1 MAKCFPCDAKNN
13 KTEQLRRNN
22 LLKGSDVAEHCRR
35 FRRYIRLDADRI
47 ADISMNAKGRFLTNV
62 FPLVAGQAFFQTA
75 GILVA
80 ALSGLVGYN
89 LAADKALATLPVAVI
104 SIGTAA
110 ALIPAS
116 MFMKKYGRKRGFMLG
131 IGLGFVAGALTSLG
145 IYLVDFW
152 LFVIGNMFIGAYQ
165 GFSQYYR
172 FAAAESVEE
181 AERSKAISWVVSGGV
196 FAAIA
201 GPSIAR
207 FTKDIGDIPFL
218 YSYVS
223 IMALSLL
230 AIVAVSRI
238 RYDTRQLAVPDVA
251 QRERPLSEILKRP
264 AFIGAIAS
272 SAVGSAVM
280 VMVMTATP
288 ITMKICGYNA
298 DDSSIVIQWHVLG
311 MFVPSFFTG
320 DLIQRFGP
328 VKVISCGIFIFLL
341 HLSLALSG
349 TELFHFTTGLI
360 FLGVGWN
367 FMFIGGT
374 ALLTKS
380 YATGDRAKSQAFH
393 DFMVY
398 AVATL
403 SSFAAG
409 AALDRWGWNVVNL
422 IAAPLLVTALAI
434 LLWYSVAE
442 RKSQVAP

>member
-1 MAKCFPCDAKNN
+1 MINP
-13 KTEQLRRNN
+13 
-22 LLKGSDVAEHCRR
+22 
-35 FRRYIRLDADRI
+35 
-47 ADISMNAKGRFLTNV
+47 KGRFLTNV

-75 GILVA
+75 AILVA

-89 LAADKALATLPVAVI
+89 LAADKALATLPIAVI
-104 SIGTAA
+104 SIGTAS

-116 MFMKKYGRKRGFMLG
+116 MLMKKYGRKIGFLVG
-131 IGLGFVAGALTSLG
+131 IGLGFLAGALTSLG
-145 IYLVDFW
+145 IYLVNFW
-152 LFVIGNMFIGAYQ
+152 LFIVGNMFVGAYQ

-172 FAAAESVEE
+172 FAAAESVPE

-207 FTKDIGDIPFL
+207 LTKDIGDIPFL
-218 YSYVS
+218 YSYLS
-223 IMALSLL
+223 IMGLSLL
-230 AIVAVSRI
+230 AVLAVSRI
-238 RYDTRQLAVPDVA
+238 RNDVHQDAGQEPA
-251 QRERPLSEILKRP
+251 QGERPLSEILKRP
-264 AFIGAIAS
+264 AFIAAIAS

-298 DDSSIVIQWHVLG
+298 DDSSLVIQWHVLG

-320 DLIQRFGP
+320 DLIQRFGA
-328 VKVISCGIFIFLL
+328 VRVISCGILIFLL

-360 FLGVGWN
+360 FLGIGWN

-380 YATGDRAKSQAFH
+380 YATGDRAQSQAFH

-403 SSFAAG
+403 SSFTAG
-409 AALDRWGWNVVNL
+409 AALDGWGWDVVNL
-422 IAAPLLVTALAI
+422 IAAPLLIAAFMILQWYAVT
-434 LLWYSVAE
+434 E
-442 RKSQVAP
+442 RKSQPTP

>member
-1 MAKCFPCDAKNN
+1 MSS
-13 KTEQLRRNN
+13 TQ
-22 LLKGSDVAEHCRR
+22 
-35 FRRYIRLDADRI
+35 
-47 ADISMNAKGRFLTNV
+47 KGRFLANV

-89 LAADKALATLPVAVI
+89 LAADKALATVPVAVI
-104 SIGTAA
+104 SIGTAV

-116 MFMKKYGRKRGFMLG
+116 LFMKKYGRKRGFMVG
-131 IGLGFVAGALTSLG
+131 TGVGFLAGALTSLG
-145 IYLVDFW
+145 IYLLDFW
-152 LFVIGNMFIGAYQ
+152 LFVAGNVLVGAYQ

-181 AERSKAISWVVSGGV
+181 GDRSRAISWVVSGGV
-196 FAAIA
+196 FAAVA

-207 FTKDIGDIPFL
+207 FTKDIGEIPFL
-218 YSYVS
+218 CSYVS
-223 IMALSLL
+223 IMALSVCAL
-230 AIVAVSRI
+230 AAVSRI
-238 RYDTRQLAVPDVA
+238 RHDTRETAPAGVPV
-251 QRERPLSEILKRP
+251 RERPVSELLKRP
-264 AFIGAIAS
+264 TFVPAITS

-298 DDSSIVIQWHVLG
+298 DDSSLVIQWHVLG

-320 DLIQRFGP
+320 DLIQRFGA
-328 VKVISCGIFIFLL
+328 VRVILCGILIFLL

-349 TELFHFTTGLI
+349 TELFQFTTGLI
-360 FLGVGWN
+360 FVGIGWN

-374 ALLTKS
+374 SLLTRS
-380 YATGDRAKSQAFH
+380 YAAGDRAKSQAFH

-398 AVATL
+398 AVATI
-403 SSFAAG
+403 SSFTAG

-422 IAAPLLVTALAI
+422 IAVPLLITAFAV
-434 LLWYSVAE
+434 LLWFSFTE
-442 RKSQVAP
+442 RKSQTAP

>member
-1 MAKCFPCDAKNN
+1 MILN
-13 KTEQLRRNN
+13 ER
-22 LLKGSDVAEHCRR
+22 
-35 FRRYIRLDADRI
+35 
-47 ADISMNAKGRFLTNV
+47 GRFLANV

-89 LAADKALATLPVAVI
+89 LAADKALATIPVAVI

-116 MFMKKYGRKRGFMLG
+116 MFMKKYGRKKGFMVG
-131 IGLGFVAGALTSLG
+131 IGLGFLAGALASLG

-152 LFVIGNMFIGAYQ
+152 LFVLGNMFVGAYQ

-172 FAAAESVEE
+172 FAAAESVPE

-196 FAAIA
+196 FAAVA

-207 FTKDIGDIPFL
+207 LTKDIGDIPFL

-223 IMALSLL
+223 LMALSIL
-230 AIVAVSRI
+230 AVLAVSRI
-238 RYDTRQLAVPDVA
+238 RHDTRQDALAEPV

-264 AFIGAIAS
+264 PFIGAIAS

-298 DDSSIVIQWHVLG
+298 DDSSVVIQWHVLG

-320 DLIQRFGP
+320 DLIQRFGA
-328 VKVISCGIFIFLL
+328 VRVISCGILIFLL

-360 FLGVGWN
+360 FLGIGWN

-398 AVATL
+398 AVATV
-403 SSFAAG
+403 SSFTAG

-422 IAAPLLVTALAI
+422 IAAPMLVTALVVVQ
-434 LLWYSVAE
+434 WYAFSE
-442 RKSQVAP
+442 RKSQVAQ

>member
-1 MAKCFPCDAKNN
+1 MTDP
-13 KTEQLRRNN
+13 
-22 LLKGSDVAEHCRR
+22 
-35 FRRYIRLDADRI
+35 
-47 ADISMNAKGRFLTNV
+47 KGRFLASI

-89 LAADKALATLPVAVI
+89 LAADKALATLPVAVV
-104 SIGTAA
+104 SIGTAS

-116 MFMKKYGRKRGFMLG
+116 MLMKKYGRKTGFIIG
-131 IGLGFVAGALTSLG
+131 IGLGFLAGALTSLG
-145 IYLVDFW
+145 IYLVNFW
-152 LFVIGNMFIGAYQ
+152 LFVVGNMFVGAYQ

-172 FAAAESVEE
+172 FAAAESVPE
-181 AERSKAISWVVSGGV
+181 ADRSKAISWVVSGGV
-196 FAAIA
+196 FAAVA

-207 FTKDIGDIPFL
+207 LTKDIGEIPFL
-218 YSYVS
+218 YSYLS
-223 IMALSLL
+223 IMGLSLL
-230 AIVAVSRI
+230 AVAAVSRI
-238 RYDTRQLAVPDVA
+238 RHDTHQTAFQETA
-251 QRERPLSEILKRP
+251 QGERSLSEILKRP
-264 AFIGAIAS
+264 AFIAAIAS

-288 ITMKICGYNA
+288 ITMKLCGYNA
-298 DDSSIVIQWHVLG
+298 DDSSLVIQWHVLG

-320 DLIQRFGP
+320 DLIQRFGA
-328 VKVISCGIFIFLL
+328 VRVISCGILIFLL

-360 FLGVGWN
+360 FLGIGWN

-380 YATGDRAKSQAFH
+380 YATGGRAKSQAFH

-403 SSFAAG
+403 SSFTAG
-409 AALDRWGWNVVNL
+409 AALDHWGWNVVNL
-422 IAAPLLVTALAI
+422 IAAPLLIAAFTILQWYAI
-434 LLWYSVAE
+434 TE
-442 RKSQVAP
+442 RKSQVAQ

>member
-1 MAKCFPCDAKNN
+1 
-13 KTEQLRRNN
+13 
-22 LLKGSDVAEHCRR
+22 
-35 FRRYIRLDADRI
+35 
-47 ADISMNAKGRFLTNV
+47 MNAKGRFLTNV

-89 LAADKALATLPVAVI
+89 LAADKALATVPVAVI

-116 MFMKKYGRKRGFMLG
+116 LFMKKYGRKRGFMLG

-145 IYLVDFW
+145 VYLVDFW

-172 FAAAESVEE
+172 FAAAESVEK
-181 AERSKAISWVVSGGV
+181 AERSRAISWVVSGGV

-238 RYDTRQLAVPDVA
+238 RYDTRQSAVPDVA

-328 VKVISCGIFIFLL
+328 VKVIFCGIFIFLL

-403 SSFAAG
+403 SSFTAG

-422 IAAPLLVTALAI
+422 IAAPLLIAAFAI
-434 LLWYSVAE
+434 LMWYSVTE
-442 RKSQVAP
+442 RKSEMAQ

>member
-1 MAKCFPCDAKNN
+1 
-13 KTEQLRRNN
+13 
-22 LLKGSDVAEHCRR
+22 
-35 FRRYIRLDADRI
+35 
-47 ADISMNAKGRFLTNV
+47 MNTKGRFLANV

-89 LAADKALATLPVAVI
+89 LAADKALATVPVAVI

-116 MFMKKYGRKRGFMLG
+116 MFMKKYGRKPGFMLG
-131 IGLGFVAGALTSLG
+131 IGLGFLAGALTSLG

-152 LFVIGNMFIGAYQ
+152 LFVVGNMFIGAYQ

-181 AERSKAISWVVSGGV
+181 ADRSRAISWVVSGGV
-196 FAAIA
+196 FAAVA

-207 FTKDIGDIPFL
+207 FTKDIGEIPFL
-218 YSYVS
+218 YSYLS
-223 IMALSLL
+223 IMALSLC
-230 AIVAVSRI
+230 AVVAVSCLR
-238 RYDTRQLAVPDVA
+238 RDTRESTLAGTSA
-251 QRERPLSEILKRP
+251 QERPISEILKRP

-272 SAVGSAVM
+272 SSVGSAVM
-280 VMVMTATP
+280 LMVMTATP

-298 DDSSIVIQWHVLG
+298 DDSSLVIQWHVLG

-320 DLIQRFGP
+320 DLIQRFGA
-328 VKVISCGIFIFLL
+328 VRVILCGILIFLL

-380 YATGDRAKSQAFH
+380 YAAGDRAKSQAFH

-398 AVATL
+398 AVATI
-403 SSFAAG
+403 SSFTAG

-422 IAAPLLVTALAI
+422 IAAPLLITAFAI
-434 LLWYSVAE
+434 LLWFSFTE
-442 RKSQVAP
+442 RKSQIAP

>member
-1 MAKCFPCDAKNN
+1 MSVN
-13 KTEQLRRNN
+13 T
-22 LLKGSDVAEHCRR
+22 
-35 FRRYIRLDADRI
+35 
-47 ADISMNAKGRFLTNV
+47 KGRFLADV
-62 FPLVAGQAFFQTA
+62 LPLVAGQAFFQTA

-89 LAADKALATLPVAVI
+89 LSSDKSLATLPVAVI
-104 SIGTAA
+104 SVGTAA
-110 ALIPAS
+110 VLIPAS
-116 MFMKKYGRKRGFMLG
+116 MFMKKYGRKRGFMVG
-131 IGLGFVAGALTSLG
+131 IGLGFLAGALTSLG

-152 LFVIGNMFIGAYQ
+152 LFVLGNMFIGAYQ

-172 FAAAESVEE
+172 FAAAESVPE
-181 AERSKAISWVVSGGV
+181 ADRSKAISWVVSGGV
-196 FAAIA
+196 FAAVA

-207 FTKDIGDIPFL
+207 LTRDIGEIPFF
-218 YSYVS
+218 YSYLS
-223 IMALSLL
+223 IMALSVF
-230 AIVAVSRI
+230 AVAAVSRI
-238 RYDTRQLAVPDVA
+238 RHDTRQAAVHEPD
-251 QRERPLSEILKRP
+251 QPERPLSEILKRP

-298 DDSSIVIQWHVLG
+298 DDSSLVIQWHVLG

-320 DLIQRFGP
+320 DLIQRFGAIR
-328 VKVISCGIFIFLL
+328 VICCGILIFLL
-341 HLSLALSG
+341 HLALALSG
-349 TELFHFTTGLI
+349 TDIVHFTAGLI

-380 YATGDRAKSQAFH
+380 YAAGDRARSQAFH

-403 SSFAAG
+403 SSFTAG

-422 IAAPLLVTALAI
+422 IAVPLLIAAFIILQWVALTG
-434 LLWYSVAE
+434 
-442 RKSQVAP
+442 RKSQTVQ

>member
-1 MAKCFPCDAKNN
+1 MANN
-13 KTEQLRRNN
+13 T
-22 LLKGSDVAEHCRR
+22 
-35 FRRYIRLDADRI
+35 
-47 ADISMNAKGRFLTNV
+47 KGRFLANV

-116 MFMKKYGRKRGFMLG
+116 VFMKKYGRKRGFMLG
-131 IGLGFVAGALTSLG
+131 IGLGFLAGALTSLG

-152 LFVIGNMFIGAYQ
+152 LFIVGNMFIGAYQ

-172 FAAAESVEE
+172 FAAAESVPE

-223 IMALSLL
+223 IMVLSLG
-230 AIVAVSRI
+230 AVVAVSRI
-238 RYDTRQLAVPDVA
+238 RHDTRQSVVPEPS
-251 QRERPLSEILKRP
+251 QRERPLSELLKRP
-264 AFIGAIAS
+264 AFIGAITS

-320 DLIQRFGP
+320 GLIQRFGA
-328 VKVISCGIFIFLL
+328 VRVICCGVSIFLL

-349 TELFHFTTGLI
+349 TDLFHFTIGLI

-380 YATGDRAKSQAFH
+380 YSIGDRAKSQAFH
-393 DFMVY
+393 DFVVY

-403 SSFAAG
+403 SSFTAG

-422 IAAPLLVTALAI
+422 IAAPLLVAAFAI
-434 LLWYSVAE
+434 LLWYSFSG
-442 RKSQVAP
+442 RKSEALP